1 MQCYP
6 MQQENVTTT
15 RFILDLAGAQGVG
28 WQKVRNRMMHLDVCS
43 VFLNPFA
50 RFLTAIKKFRVM
62 EKKRSPVSAMSSV
75 VSR

>member
-1 MQCYP
+1 MRYP

-15 RFILDLAGAQGVG
+15 HFILDLAGAQGVG
-28 WQKVRNRMMHLDVCS
+28 WQKVRDRMMHF
-43 VFLNPFA
+43 VFLSLFA